1 MIHTPIFAEAWTPLW
16 FVLIVPPQGELTAT
30 AWLAR
35 QGIAE
40 AWHPTEMVYI
50 RQHHRP
56 NKRIPRIKPIA
67 TGYLFTRLDRRPIWD
82 FLFAQSNGKV
92 ADVMRIG
99 ECPVALRDA
108 DLMAMKQM
116 PERLQAMRQAA
127 IDAATIRPGDMA
139 TINGGLMDGWTITVD
154 SVKGG
159 VAHFSAP
166 TGRATVALERL
177 SKG

>member
-1 MIHTPIFAEAWTPLW
+1 MHLPIFAETWTPLW

-30 AWLAR
+30 SWLAR
-35 QGIAE
+35 NGVAE
-40 AWHPTEMVYI
+40 AWHPTEMVYV

-67 TGYLFTRLDRRPIWD
+67 TGYLFTKLDRRPVWD
-82 FLFAQSNGKV
+82 FLFAQSNGKIS
-92 ADVMRIG
+92 DVMRIG
-99 ECPVALRDA
+99 ECPVALRDN

-116 PERLQAMRQAA
+116 PERLRSMRQAA

-139 TINGGLMDGWTITVD
+139 TITGGHMDGWTIRVD

-159 VAHFSAP
+159 VAFFEAP
-166 TGRATVALERL
+166 IGQGRVDVERL
-177 SKG
+177 VK

>member
-1 MIHTPIFAEAWTPLW
+1 MMHLPIFAETWTPLW

-35 QGIAE
+35 NGVAE
-40 AWHPTEMVYI
+40 AWHPTEMVYV

-67 TGYLFTRLDRRPIWD
+67 TGYLFTKLDRRPVWD
-82 FLFAQSNGKV
+82 FLFAQSNGKIS
-92 ADVMRIG
+92 DVMRIG
-99 ECPVALRDA
+99 ECPVALRDN

-116 PERLQAMRQAA
+116 PERLRSMRQAA

-139 TINGGLMDGWTITVD
+139 TITGGHMDGWTIRVD

-159 VAHFSAP
+159 VAFFEAP
-166 TGRATVALERL
+166 IGQGRVDVERL
-177 SKG
+177 VK